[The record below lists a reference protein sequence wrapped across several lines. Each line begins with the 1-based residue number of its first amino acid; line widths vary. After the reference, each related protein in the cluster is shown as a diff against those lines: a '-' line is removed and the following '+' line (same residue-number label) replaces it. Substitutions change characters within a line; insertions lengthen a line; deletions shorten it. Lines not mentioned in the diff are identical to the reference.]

1 MGRYGLVSYILGSK
15 MVADPQRS
23 VGVTPGRIR
32 HDEGSLA
39 SRAGGAPSLHYYT
52 TFPEG
57 APKAVVG
64 LMHGYAEY
72 GGRYAHVADF
82 WAERGIASIAIDL
95 RGHGR
100 SEGQRGSCEHF
111 DDYLDDASQLENLVR
126 ERAPGSPAF
135 LFGHSFGGLVAASL
149 VLAKPAPWRGLLL
162 TAPYLGL
169 ALKVPAVKRLAGVIA
184 SRLLPTLSLPSGVH
198 GADLT
203 RDSVRARAYDEDPL
217 VFRTANARWFTE
229 AQSAQARTIAG
240 ARSMT
245 APLLVVMGT
254 ADRVADL
261 TSVRAFFESAGSK
274 DKHLDVRDGFFH
286 EILNEPEW
294 RGVAEGLAEWMLARS
309 QS

>member
-1 MGRYGLVSYILGSK
+1 
-15 MVADPQRS
+15 MVADPQDSTGSAR
-23 VGVTPGRIR
+23 GRVR
-32 HDEGSLA
+32 RDEGSLA
-39 SRAGGAPSLHYYT
+39 SRSGGAPALHYYT
-52 TFPEG
+52 TFPEA

-64 LMHGYAEY
+64 LIHGYAEY
-72 GGRYAHVADF
+72 GARYAHVADF
-82 WAERGIASIAIDL
+82 WAGRGIASIAIDL

-100 SEGQRGSCEHF
+100 SEGPRGSCEHF
-111 DDYLDDASQLENLVR
+111 GDYLDDASQLESLVR
-126 ERAPGSPAF
+126 ERAPGLPAF

-149 VLAKPAPWRGLLL
+149 VLTKPAPWRGLLL

-169 ALKVPAVKRLAGVIA
+169 ALKVSPVKRLAGVVA

-203 RDSVRARAYDEDPL
+203 RDPVRARAYDEDPL

-229 AQSAQARTIAG
+229 AQSAQARAIAS
-240 ARSMT
+240 ARSIT

-294 RGVAEGLAEWMLARS
+294 RGVAEGLAEWILARS
-309 QS
+309 LS